1 MSRFAFCVTAVCL
14 VRNRVRCRDV
24 REWKAALDIQ
34 MVLAVAFGA
43 SRLRPA
49 VVHADAIARGDPL
62 HHAVEHRLSVFGL
75 IKTEITE
82 VVQETPRLRGDFG
95 IDPGD
100 VACKRIRRAGIVLR
114 FVTQPRV
121 PIANRGKANT
131 VHRRILR
138 RVTEFIDVVRH
149 KLRAGGQQRDGVAF
163 GVELPAGVGNDLRR
177 IVQVSA
183 MRQLRFGFIERR
195 CGIRQLV

>member
-82 VVQETPRLRGDFG
+82 VVQEAPRLR
-95 IDPGD
+95 
-100 VACKRIRRAGIVLR
+100 
-114 FVTQPRV
+114 
-121 PIANRGKANT
+121 
-131 VHRRILR
+131 
-138 RVTEFIDVVRH
+138 
-149 KLRAGGQQRDGVAF
+149 
-163 GVELPAGVGNDLRR
+163 
-177 IVQVSA
+177 
-183 MRQLRFGFIERR
+183 
-195 CGIRQLV
+195 